1 MESTNCFYNMRLSE
15 REYNLYI
22 TFCYYLP
29 IWIAFIYN
37 FIIISLVVKKIL
49 KHITEFTNKT

>member
-1 MESTNCFYNMRLSE
+1 MRLSE
-15 REYNLYI
+15 KEYNLYI